1 MIDWLMT
8 GGRVVDL
15 ALACVALEAVVIWAL
30 RHRFGGGRGVAG
42 VYANLASG
50 AFLLL
55 ALRGA
60 LAAAGWPAIV
70 VPLTGALVAHAVDL
84 ASRLR

>member
-15 ALACVALEAVVIWAL
+15 ALACVALEAILIGVL
-30 RHRFGGGRGVAG
+30 RHRFGGGRGLAG

-60 LAAAGWPAIV
+60 LSDAGWPAV
-70 VPLTGALVAHAVDL
+70 VLPLTGALVAHAVDL